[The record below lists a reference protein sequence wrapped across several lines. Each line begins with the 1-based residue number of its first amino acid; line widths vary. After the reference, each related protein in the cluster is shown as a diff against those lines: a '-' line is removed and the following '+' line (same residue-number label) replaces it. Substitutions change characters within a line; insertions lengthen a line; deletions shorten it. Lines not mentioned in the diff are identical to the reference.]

1 MDLKLNSFNNYPQPV
16 FTAQLKGTA
25 IRSALR
31 NAKDAFQLGEVSEIV
46 SNIAQKGDNATII
59 NCCADGTV
67 TVSND
72 KFGIVS
78 HKYNIKKWEQAEN
91 TGLDL
96 LRNFSSDN
104 GVLKAECKL
113 IDYIFAHSKNAA
125 AKKRK
130 YDLYSSL
137 PLSVSTRAAL
147 DSVAKKHKIIP
158 SLSHNDFKVKSPEEE
173 LENFKSLLLENYQ
186 RYF

>member
-1 MDLKLNSFNNYPQPV
+1 MDLKLNSLNNYPQPA

-25 IRSALR
+25 IRAALK
-31 NAKDAFQLGEVSEIV
+31 NAKDCFELGEVSEIV
-46 SNIAQKGDNATII
+46 SNISQKGDTATVI
-59 NCCADGTV
+59 NCCADGSV

-72 KFGIVS
+72 KFGIIS
-78 HKYNIKKWEQAEN
+78 HKYNLKKFDQSEN
-91 TGLDL
+91 SGLDL
-96 LRNFSSDN
+96 LRHFNSDN
-104 GVLKAECKL
+104 GILKVEFNL

-137 PLSVSTRAAL
+137 SLSVSTRAAL

-158 SLSHNDFKVKSPEEE
+158 SLSHNNFKVKSPEEE

>member
-113 IDYIFAHSKNAA
+113 IDYIFALANDDLSKQMDRAPVL
-125 AKKRK
+125 RGK
-130 YDLYSSL
+130 YQYIFLDISIHGHKHIVL
-137 PLSVSTRAAL
+137 PNRNFYLAPL
-147 DSVAKKHKIIP
+147 HKEEYNKYPFPVFATPYFRVIP
-158 SLSHNDFKVKSPEEE
+158 
-173 LENFKSLLLENYQ
+173 
-186 RYF
+186 

>member
-1 MDLKLNSFNNYPQPV
+1 MDLKINSLNNYPQPA

-25 IRSALR
+25 IRAALK
-31 NAKDAFQLGEVSEIV
+31 NAKDCFELGEVSEIV

-78 HKYNIKKWEQAEN
+78 HKYNLKKFDQSEN
-91 TGLDL
+91 SGLDL
-96 LRNFSSDN
+96 LRHFNSDN
-104 GVLKAECKL
+104 GILKVEFNL

-137 PLSVSTRAAL
+137 PLSVSTRVAL
-147 DSVAKKHKIIP
+147 DSAAKKHEIIP
-158 SLSHNDFKVKSPEEE
+158 GFSLNGFNAKTSENE
-173 LENFKSLLLENYQ
+173 LDNLKSLLLKNFQKYI
-186 RYF
+186 